1 MGKISLGDEGLI
13 LSVLL
18 SMKKAT
24 NINSALK
31 DEGQIC
37 MMTPELMRS
46 INLSRSKQRKKTKNL
61 MPQHRLPHRLRS
73 TPKTKKLHKSLKILP
88 SLMKMNTKSNLQ
100 HQLSHQILNQQIS
113 KMKKAN
119 KRLKILLSLMKM
131 NMKSNLQHQLSRQL
145 RSLSKNQITRRRLE
159 KSLSGESTHS
169 LSTL

>member
-1 MGKISLGDEGLI
+1 MEKTSLGDEGLI
-13 LSVLL
+13 LLRSL
-18 SMKKAT
+18 SMRRAT

-61 MPQHRLPHRLRS
+61 MPQHRLSHRLRS
-73 TPKTKKLHKSLKILP
+73 TPKTKNLHKSLKILP

-100 HQLSHQILNQQIS
+100 HQLSHQ
-113 KMKKAN
+113 
-119 KRLKILLSLMKM
+119 
-131 NMKSNLQHQLSRQL
+131 L

-159 KSLSGESTHS
+159 KSLSRESTHS